1 MYLFLQA
8 EQGRC
13 PSQRVLR
20 ERHRS
25 QEAQS
30 APAAAEAEA
39 EGEGEPLP
47 DIVFFCSTCWYSLI
61 DYLLLNDGSSG
72 RC

>member
-1 MYLFLQA
+1 MYLFLHA

-20 ERHRS
+20 ARHRS

-30 APAAAEAEA
+30 APAAAEEEA
-39 EGEGEPLP
+39 DGEPLP
-47 DIVFFCSTCWYSLI
+47 DMVFFFFTCWYSLI